1 MSFWPNRCFSEL
13 QPLKR
18 VCRLNPEALSEMT
31 DPDYEFDYI
40 DIGNVTLEGGV
51 VAHERM
57 RFEDAPSRAR
67 KSVCEGD
74 VIVSTVRTY
83 LRAVAGI
90 GQDADNWIV
99 STGFAVLRSKPGTEP
114 RFLYRVVQSNPFVES
129 VVAASTGVSYP
140 AINESTLGN
149 IRVPLPDLE
158 TQKTIADF
166 LDRETTRIDQLI
178 EKKQRLV
185 ALLKEC
191 RSARITAAVTGQ
203 TDATSHAKSGT
214 SAKDGGGVRSAW
226 QEYRLKHLVRVVVDK
241 ATNTNEKGAY
251 VGLEAISSWTG
262 QIDTQQNAT
271 TDQSLGNRFTLGD
284 VLFGK
289 LRPYLAKVAAPDFSG
304 HCSGEALVLR
314 PTSRISTRFLRY
326 RMVEVGA
333 IDAVNAST
341 YGAKM
346 PRASWE
352 FIGNLRFHVPD
363 LKTQKTIADYLARET
378 TRIDTLIE
386 KTEQSINRLREH
398 RAALITAAVTGQL
411 DVTTWRKQGSTD
423 RHLDNTEETMQT

>member
-1 MSFWPNRCFSEL
+1 MDATNVDTRFDWFGTVPDHWRIARNKNAFQIVRKKVGERSTDYNLLSLTLRGIKLRDVESGKGKFPESFDTYQEVQPRDIIFCLFDIDETPRTVGLSSHMGMITGAYTVVRCTKLADPRFVTYFYLSIDQRKGLRPFYTGLRKVVRSETFLNASFPLPDRETQKAIADFLDRETTRIDQLIEKKQRLVALLKECRSARITAAVTGQTDTTSYAKSGTSAESGGGVSFWPNRCFSDL

-51 VAHERM
+51 VARERM

-99 STGFAVLRSKPGTEP
+99 STGFAVLRSKSGTEP
-114 RFLYRVVQSNPFVES
+114 RFLYRAVQSNPFVES

-140 AINESTLGN
+140 AIDESRLGN

-158 TQKTIADF
+158 TQKTIADY
-166 LDRETTRIDQLI
+166 LDRETTRID
-178 EKKQRLV
+178 RLV
-185 ALLKEC
+185 
-191 RSARITAAVTGQ
+191 
-203 TDATSHAKSGT
+203 
-214 SAKDGGGVRSAW
+214 
-226 QEYRLKHLVRVVVDK
+226 
-241 ATNTNEKGAY
+241 
-251 VGLEAISSWTG
+251 
-262 QIDTQQNAT
+262 
-271 TDQSLGNRFTLGD
+271 
-284 VLFGK
+284 
-289 LRPYLAKVAAPDFSG
+289 
-304 HCSGEALVLR
+304 
-314 PTSRISTRFLRY
+314 
-326 RMVEVGA
+326 
-333 IDAVNAST
+333 
-341 YGAKM
+341 
-346 PRASWE
+346 
-352 FIGNLRFHVPD
+352 
-363 LKTQKTIADYLARET
+363 
-378 TRIDTLIE
+378 E

-411 DVTTWRKQGSTD
+411 DVTT
-423 RHLDNTEETMQT
+423 